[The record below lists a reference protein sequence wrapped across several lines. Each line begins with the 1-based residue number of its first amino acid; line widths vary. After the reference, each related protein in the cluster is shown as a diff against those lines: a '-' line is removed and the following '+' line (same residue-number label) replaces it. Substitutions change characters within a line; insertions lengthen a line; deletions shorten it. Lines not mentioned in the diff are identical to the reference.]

1 MRVHGA
7 AGREVIL
14 SPELEKIRCEFERV
28 TRNFSGEDWLRA
40 PEGKWSSALIL
51 EHVLLSYLSTTLG
64 LLRAIHGGKP
74 SERKA
79 TLRERIATLMVVGLG
94 LFPPGRSAPKQ
105 AFPKGTL
112 PPGSLQKVEQ
122 ALAAMDTRLAA
133 AEARF
138 GPKVKVLDH
147 PALGPLTTQEWR
159 RFHRTHALHHL
170 KQIQDRGTAGVRRR

>member
-1 MRVHGA
+1 M
-7 AGREVIL
+7 
-14 SPELEKIRCEFERV
+14 SPELERIRCEFERV

-64 LLRAIHGGKP
+64 LLRAIHSGKP
-74 SERKA
+74 SGRKA
-79 TLRERIATLMVVGLG
+79 TLRERIASFVVVNLG
-94 LFPPGRSAPKQ
+94 FFPPGRSAPKQ
-105 AFPKGTL
+105 ACPKGTL
-112 PPGSLQKVEQ
+112 PAGSLQKVNQ
-122 ALAAMDTRLAA
+122 ALATMDARLDA

-138 GPKVKVLDH
+138 GPQTKVLDH

-170 KQIQDRGTAGVRRR
+170 KQIRDRGAVRY